1 MNQAGFIDATNL
13 RPNFIVTPVV
23 CMGEFII
30 KVYHYKQ
37 MLIVVE
43 YYIMHLVWLHLTL
56 MLELKQISFV
66 D

>member
-1 MNQAGFIDATNL
+1 MNQVGFTDATNL

-43 YYIMHLVWLHLTL
+43 YYSMHLV
-56 MLELKQISFV
+56 
-66 D
+66 